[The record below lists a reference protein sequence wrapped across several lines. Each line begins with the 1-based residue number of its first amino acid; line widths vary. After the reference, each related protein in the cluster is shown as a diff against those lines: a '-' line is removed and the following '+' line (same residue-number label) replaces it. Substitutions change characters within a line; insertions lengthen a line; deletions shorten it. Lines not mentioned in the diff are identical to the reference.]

1 MEAGEDPYPITFCER
16 VPSRVYE
23 EEKKSGAE
31 TALAGNKL
39 SFWYVFLAYSDFE
52 VCKWSFLSNSN
63 LFKKNFYL
71 TKARAEVSQIL
82 FKDHK
87 IEKVEKF
94 PNAISKK
101 LVVAFY

>member
-16 VPSRVYE
+16 VPSSVYE

-52 VCKWSFLSNSN
+52 VCKWSLLSNSN
-63 LFKKNFYL
+63 LFKKKLLSN
-71 TKARAEVSQIL
+71 Q
-82 FKDHK
+82 
-87 IEKVEKF
+87 
-94 PNAISKK
+94 SKSRGESD
-101 LVVAFY
+101 FI